1 MWAEE
6 RRRVSVAPMDFSD
19 VVETVGKSVDG
30 LGVAIT
36 VIGVLLALGAAG
48 VALLR
53 GDPPDD
59 AYRDVR
65 RRIGRAVLLG
75 LEVLVAGD
83 IIRTVAVQPSFRTV
97 GVLAVIVAV
106 RTFLSMTLEVEISAR
121 WPWQKPSATA
131 SVEST

>member
-1 MWAEE
+1 M
-6 RRRVSVAPMDFSD
+6 SFSD
-19 VVETVGKSVDG
+19 AVEMVGKSVDG
-30 LGVAIT
+30 LGVGLT
-36 VIGVLLALGAAG
+36 VAGVLLALGAA
-48 VALLR
+48 ALQVMR
-53 GDPPDD
+53 DGPADD

-83 IIRTVAVQPSFRTV
+83 IIRTVAVAPSFRTV

-121 WPWQKPSATA
+121 WPWQKPSPA
-131 SVEST
+131 VDPQ